1 MSTCRRMK
9 VDPYLSSCTKLKFK
23 WIKDNNINLSTL
35 NLIEE
40 KVGGSLQDMCTGE
53 HFLHRTQVAQFVRAT
68 MNKWVL
74 LKLRASVKQRTLSLS
89 QKGNLLIGRRSSKN
103 PTLDKG
109 LISKIYKD
117 FKKLDSKTLI
127 NLIKQW
133 GTEMYREFS
142 KYSITTL
149 ILSLA
154 QPVIAWP
161 PQSLRSKRLDHSF
174 SLSYEAQTDLTAAL
188 TTS

>member
-1 MSTCRRMK
+1 MGPPETESFCKAKDT
-9 VDPYLSSCTKLKFK
+9 V
-23 WIKDNNINLSTL
+23 IKSKRQLTDWENIIS
-35 NLIEE
+35 
-40 KVGGSLQDMCTGE
+40 
-53 HFLHRTQVAQFVRAT
+53 
-68 MNKWVL
+68 
-74 LKLRASVKQRTLSLS
+74 
-89 QKGNLLIGRRSSKN
+89 N

-133 GTEMYREFS
+133 GTEMYCEFS

-161 PQSLRSKRLDHSF
+161 PAVSEKQTSGSLFLIQ
-174 SLSYEAQTDLTAAL
+174 L
-188 TTS
+188 

>member
-1 MSTCRRMK
+1 MGPPETESFCKAKDT
-9 VDPYLSSCTKLKFK
+9 V
-23 WIKDNNINLSTL
+23 IKSKRQLTDWENIIS
-35 NLIEE
+35 
-40 KVGGSLQDMCTGE
+40 
-53 HFLHRTQVAQFVRAT
+53 
-68 MNKWVL
+68 
-74 LKLRASVKQRTLSLS
+74 
-89 QKGNLLIGRRSSKN
+89 N